1 MEVGLRDARYSFF
14 HLRDSHDRLRDHVR
28 SVEAGVQGW
37 RDGVDGRAQTLSD
50 GIQRN
55 YLEYVRRTAWLERL
69 TVGAVLVAVVEV
81 VVALYPYFAPRG

>member
-1 MEVGLRDARYSFF
+1 MQVGLRDARYSFF
-14 HLRDSHDRLRDHVR
+14 HLCDAHDRLRDHVM
-28 SVEAGVQGW
+28 SVEAGVKGW
-37 RDGVDGRAQTLSD
+37 RGDVDGRAQTLSD

-69 TVGAVLVAVVEV
+69 TVSAVLVAMVAV